1 MALEP
6 RQYARLLSV
15 GIKYSMGDLVCD
27 VINYFDANFYLVNI
41 KCIYSNRNWIS
52 NKLSREC
59 PFKRWL

>member
-41 KCIYSNRNWIS
+41 KCI
-52 NKLSREC
+52 
-59 PFKRWL
+59 